1 VVFGG
6 ADGIGA
12 RGGVVFTMDTKAVL
26 RALCASAPI
35 QMSESRTGMF
45 KILVVCTANICRSPA
60 AQYFLRRA
68 LEGKQVK
75 VESAGTLALDG
86 NAADPTIQAL
96 MLERGFEAITEH
108 RSRALMPSHLT
119 QYDLVLCMERDHM
132 ARVQKLNPLGMNRT
146 RLFGHWENRAEVDDP
161 VGRSR
166 QTYIR
171 SLDDMQRLTDQW
183 VEKMSMMGMVQ

>member
-1 VVFGG
+1 
-6 ADGIGA
+6 
-12 RGGVVFTMDTKAVL
+12 
-26 RALCASAPI
+26 
-35 QMSESRTGMF
+35 
-45 KILVVCTANICRSPA
+45 
-60 AQYFLRRA
+60 
-68 LEGKQVK
+68 
-75 VESAGTLALDG
+75 
-86 NAADPTIQAL
+86 
-96 MLERGFEAITEH
+96 
-108 RSRALMPSHLT
+108 
-119 QYDLVLCMERDHM
+119 M